1 MGGGGGGRAHHIQ
14 LHCYNLISCK
24 VLQFLSI
31 FNVPTTAYK
40 DNLWE
45 ERQAEGV
52 AVGREYGSWR
62 LGVKGVE
69 NHNVLLPWTDG
80 DLLPSYSLK

>member
-1 MGGGGGGRAHHIQ
+1 MGGGGGGGAHHIQ

-24 VLQFLSI
+24 VLQFLFI

-45 ERQAEGV
+45 RQAEGALYEENIV
-52 AVGREYGSWR
+52 R
-62 LGVKGVE
+62 GVSE
-69 NHNVLLPWTDG
+69 
-80 DLLPSYSLK
+80 